1 MHGSFIVNSANNQNE
16 LNLFYEKYS
25 KDFTDLALYYKISN
39 FAALS
44 TKDKISAL
52 AHKLKKEQRF
62 SFASFLFDKL
72 FTTFMSIEA
81 LANKIECL
89 ISMNKFENA
98 LQLNNIAFE
107 LFLETEISDNTD
119 NIEKALAYQKAKI
132 YFLSANFAQCLSV
145 CENYIIKSR
154 QKRFFTLLC
163 ATLIALGNFEDAEK
177 LLKRFHNQLYNFLAE
192 ALIHMHSINQINTF
206 IDFIK
211 SIETSKINNE
221 QSFIANI
228 ETLISEPDNIRATE
242 KLLKQ
247 EIIFSGNTNKPTL
260 ITETVQCK
268 E

>member
-1 MHGSFIVNSANNQNE
+1 MNSINSQNE

-25 KDFTDLALYYKISN
+25 KDFADLAFYYNIGN
-39 FAALS
+39 FTSLS
-44 TKDKISAL
+44 TRDKIYAL

-62 SFASFLFDKL
+62 SFASFLFDKI

-98 LQLNNIAFE
+98 LHLNNIAFE
-107 LFLETEISDNTD
+107 LFLETEDSDSAD
-119 NIEKALAYQKAKI
+119 NMEKNLAYQKARI
-132 YFLSANFAQCLSV
+132 YFLLLNFAQSSFV

-154 QKRFFTLLC
+154 QKRFFTLFC
-163 ATLIALGNFEDAEK
+163 ATLIAQGNFKDAEK
-177 LLKRFHNQLYNFLAE
+177 LLKRFYNQLYNFLSE
-192 ALIHMHSINQINTF
+192 TLILLHSINQASTF
-206 IDFIK
+206 IDFVK
-211 SIETSKINNE
+211 SAETLGINNE
-221 QSFIANI
+221 QFLIADI
-228 ETLISEPDNIRATE
+228 EVLISKPDNIQVIE

-247 EIIFSGNTNKPTL
+247 EIIFCDKTNKPAL